1 MTQAQLDFHNMTSQ
15 VTQEQIDLQNQLEM
29 HTADLITKP
38 LSNDSP
44 VLFLDTK
51 ETSDDPIPDQ
61 MEHQNIP
68 SKNKTPSDHD
78 QSPDTPPPTKKKYEI
93 MKDPAFLSSPIYPP
107 ILPTKPQLSTN
118 RDDYLV
124 PILSTNR
131 FSFKSQ
137 LTSLYMHPTDY
148 TFKLYDKNQDFFTS
162 IASKIMAPYQYW
174 LESGIKIFSLQFN
187 FLRPSIYDL
196 KTDENDPS
204 FLSAA
209 QKATHHLTYTRFL
222 QHSKPQNY
230 IFANYKYISPFT
242 MTNLYTIDH
251 SKITGYLRNYDP
263 IKQYFCLLPHNDTS
277 RPLIVPQEYLIHFDA
292 FLLPCNNPTQIVKP
306 LTVIKHLV
314 STPLDDK
321 DTSHYTALSKQ
332 SYSYNELL
340 FIAAKVISYMV
351 QAEQQLAYQNEQRS
365 YNDHKS
371 PSKSPIKQSTSEK
384 LAIILNNR
392 TLKDL
397 TQMLD
402 PYKRNSSNSPI
413 TTLNHLI
420 HCHNR
425 TSQLLQTLDL
435 DSQRITQSSQAIQS
449 ALESMN
455 TLFNTLN
462 IH

>member
-1 MTQAQLDFHNMTSQ
+1 MNQAQLDFHNMTSR

-78 QSPDTPPPTKKKYEI
+78 QSPDTPPPTKTNYEI
-93 MKDPAFLSSPIYPP
+93 MEDPAFLSSPIYPS
-107 ILPTKPQLSTN
+107 IRPTKPQLSTT

-148 TFKLYDKNQDFFTS
+148 TFKLYDKIQDFFTS
-162 IASKIMAPYQYW
+162 IASKIKAPYQYW
-174 LESGIKIFSLQFN
+174 FENGIKIFSLRFN
-187 FLRPSIYDL
+187 ILRPSIYDQ

-204 FLSAA
+204 FLSTA
-209 QKATHHLTYTRFL
+209 QKITHHLTYTRFL
-222 QHSKPQNY
+222 QHSKTQNY
-230 IFANYKYISPFT
+230 IFANYKNTSPST
-242 MTNLYTIDH
+242 MTNLYTIDY

-277 RPLIVPQEYLIHFDA
+277 RPLIVPQEYLIHFDD
-292 FLLPCNNPTQIVKP
+292 FLLPCNIPTQIVKP
-306 LTVIKHLV
+306 LTVIIHLV

-321 DTSHYTALSKQ
+321 DISHYTALYKQ

-351 QAEQQLAYQNEQRS
+351 QAEQHLAVQNEQS
-365 YNDHKS
+365 
-371 PSKSPIKQSTSEK
+371 
-384 LAIILNNR
+384 
-392 TLKDL
+392 
-397 TQMLD
+397 
-402 PYKRNSSNSPI
+402 
-413 TTLNHLI
+413 
-420 HCHNR
+420 
-425 TSQLLQTLDL
+425 
-435 DSQRITQSSQAIQS
+435 
-449 ALESMN
+449 
-455 TLFNTLN
+455 
-462 IH
+462 

>member
-1 MTQAQLDFHNMTSQ
+1 MTHAQLEFHNMSSQ

-29 HTADLITKP
+29 HTADLITEP

-51 ETSDDPIPDQ
+51 ETSDNPLLEQ
-61 MEHQNIP
+61 MEHQNFP
-68 SKNKTPSDHD
+68 SKYKTPSDHD
-78 QSPDTPPPTKKKYEI
+78 QSPETPPPTKKKYEI
-93 MKDPAFLSSPIYPP
+93 MKGPAFLSSPIYPT
-107 ILPTKPQLSTN
+107 IIPTTTKLSKTS
-118 RDDYLV
+118 DDYLV

-174 LESGIKIFSLQFN
+174 LENGIEIFSFHFN
-187 FLRPSIYDL
+187 FHRPSIYDL
-196 KTDENDPS
+196 EMDENDPS
-204 FLSAA
+204 FLSTA

-230 IFANYKYISPFT
+230 IFANYKYTSPLN

-263 IKQYFCLLPHNDTS
+263 IKQYFCLLPHNDIS
-277 RPLIVPQEYLIHFDA
+277 RPLIVPQEYLIHFDD
-292 FLLPCNNPTQIVKP
+292 FLLPCNIPTQVVKP

-314 STPLDDK
+314 SSPLDDK
-321 DTSHYTALSKQ
+321 DISYYTALSKQ
-332 SYSYNELL
+332 SHSYNELL
-340 FIAAKVISYMV
+340 FIAAKTISYMV
-351 QAEQQLAYQNEQRS
+351 QIEKNHTVQTEQNPC
-365 YNDHKS
+365 YNQKS
-371 PSKSPIKQSTSEK
+371 PPKSPIKQTTSEK
-384 LAIILNNR
+384 LSNILNNR

-402 PYKRNSSNSPI
+402 LYKRNSSDSPI

-425 TSQLLQTLDL
+425 TSQLLQTLDF

-455 TLFNTLN
+455 PLFNTP
-462 IH
+462 IIY